1 MIKGWT
7 AVLIL
12 AVSAGAALASGYD
25 DFSRGITANQRD
37 ESDAAIRA
45 FTAALASPD
54 LVKAY
59 IPAAHRGL
67 AFAYLQKGECGKAKQ
82 EIDAYTALRSLSHD
96 ILGLRAAVDLCLKDV
111 AAAQRDF
118 DASLFAKSTWGGQYA
133 FAGELWRLGYFAEAS
148 ANLEAAIG
156 RSDAKDK
163 MRPYLLLWYALDA
176 ARAGT
181 LEPARLAKLS
191 GDYDGD
197 DWPYPLLELFLGKQT
212 QAQVT
217 GGLSKRDSDEAR
229 GRRCEANFYIGEW
242 LLGRGRPDEAKPLIA
257 AAAEQCPHDFIERK
271 AAAAER
277 DRSGATPA
285 APATQ
290 PAAPAAQPPHPLALE

>member
-1 MIKGWT
+1 VIKGWT
-7 AVLIL
+7 AVLVL

-25 DFSRGITANQRD
+25 DFSRGITANQRG
-37 ESDAAIRA
+37 ETDAAIRA
-45 FTAALASPD
+45 FTAALAAPD

-67 AFAYLQKGECGKAKQ
+67 AYAYLQKKECGKAKD

-118 DASLFAKSTWGGQYA
+118 DASMFAESSWGGQYA
-133 FAGELWRLGYFAEAS
+133 FARELWRLGYFAEAA
-148 ANLEAAIG
+148 ANLAAAIA
-156 RSDAKDK
+156 RTNAKDP

-176 ARAGT
+176 QRAGT
-181 LEPARLAKLS
+181 LDTAKLAKLS
-191 GDYDGD
+191 GDD
-197 DWPYPLLELFLGKQT
+197 DWPYPLLQLFLGKQT
-212 QAQVT
+212 PAQVM

-242 LLGRGRPDEAKPLIA
+242 LLGRGKPDEAKPLIA

-271 AAAAER
+271 AAEEER
-277 DRSGATPA
+277 DRPGATPA
-285 APATQ
+285 AP
-290 PAAPAAQPPHPLALE
+290 QPPHPLALE